1 MGNDGLTILDTQMNI
16 SGGPKRR
23 CAVSRAS
30 RPKAGLLRLCL
41 AEDGTPF
48 VDVLGRMPGRG
59 VYVEAKRAAL
69 AEALTPKGL
78 GRLFRGQARILD
90 PEAQTQILI
99 ATTTRLNDRILELI
113 AFGWRAN
120 QVIFGVDYV
129 AEGLVHG
136 EVALVFVAE
145 DVSPR
150 AAQEIADV
158 ISRLDE
164 PVPLMRFATKA
175 SIGHA
180 LGRQDVGAVGIRPG
194 TFAQRMREASDR
206 LSGLCLRE
214 SD

>member
-1 MGNDGLTILDTQMNI
+1 M
-16 SGGPKRR
+16 
-23 CAVSRAS
+23 SRAS
-30 RPKAGLLRLCL
+30 QPKAGLLRLCL

-69 AEALTPKGL
+69 EEALTPKGL
-78 GRLFRGQARILD
+78 GRLFRGRARILD
-90 PEAQTQILI
+90 RDAQNEVV
-99 ATTTRLNDRILELI
+99 TRTVERLHARILELI
-113 AFGWRAN
+113 SFGRRAQ
-120 QVIFGVDYV
+120 QVDFGLDWVV
-129 AEGLVHG
+129 GALRNR

-145 DVSPR
+145 DASPR

-164 PVPLMRFATKA
+164 RVPLVRFASKA
-175 SIGHA
+175 SIGQA
-180 LGRQDVGAVGIRPG
+180 LGRQDVGVVAIRPG
-194 TFAQRMREASDR
+194 AFARRMSEAFDR